1 MSNKNTNLHKAK
13 NTKNDEYYTRI
24 ADIERELKHYRNHF
38 KDAVVFC
45 NCDDPTYSNFWKYFH
60 LNFEY
65 LGLKKLITTHYHRS
79 EPTYMMVYEGGCDN
93 DISVGTVTPLK
104 QNGDFRSPE
113 SIALLQE
120 ATIVVTNP
128 PFSLF
133 REYFAQLIEYNKK
146 FIILSNPNAL
156 HYKEIFP
163 YVMDNKVWLG
173 YKSMSSDMLFDV
185 SEEFAKELVATKK
198 QGSGYKIIDGVVK
211 GRAQAIWLT
220 NLDISKR
227 HEFLD
232 LIEKYSPDAY
242 PHYDNY
248 DAIEVGKVINI
259 PCDYFGA
266 MGVPDSFLDYYS
278 PDQFEI
284 LGCTQ
289 RGCHDRFL
297 DTKKYNDYR
306 EMRQTGEKTGSSGVK
321 TNENANLAK
330 NDGKHNYYIND
341 DGHIV
346 QSTFSR
352 VFIKRKD
359 VTGNEN

>member
-1 MSNKNTNLHKAK
+1 MAGNSTLNKAK
-13 NTKNDEYYTRI
+13 DAKNDEYYTRI
-24 ADIERELKHYRNHF
+24 ADIERELKHYRDHF

-45 NCDDPTYSNFWKYFH
+45 NCDDPTYSNFWKFFH

-65 LGLKKLITTHYHRS
+65 LGLKKLITTHYHTS
-79 EPTYMMVYEGGCDN
+79 EPTYKMEYEGGNDN
-93 DISVGTVTPLK
+93 DITVGKVTPLT

-113 SIALLQE
+113 CVGLLQE
-120 ATIVVTNP
+120 ASIVVTNP

-133 REYFAQLIEYNKK
+133 REYFAQLIEYDKK

-248 DAIEVGKVINI
+248 DAIEVGKVVNI

-289 RGCHDRFL
+289 RGCHDRFP